1 MSSNLNSIGKEIG
14 HYYGQYSKS
23 AFSKIQTEIYV
34 CKDYIEGTA
43 IIIDSGFYAS
53 TISFHYD
60 IKAIID
66 VVEVTI
72 DRHSGIEIVSEI
84 RREKERIYILGIK
97 DTNTLLKQI
106 KSARDEKLKEKL
118 REYQRIKTIQDE
130 KRRIDQEKRHKE
142 QEKEQEKE
150 NFYQKCFSFH
160 IAEHD
165 RPAYYFLKEKMKCAA
180 MYIDEQRNLNFLAI
194 DGENLLENNAVIP
207 YDKLHYYEKAGT
219 IHFATEINGSG
230 SSFGGSFSSGTVS
243 KSAVIWGG
251 VLFGAM
257 GMAAGALLSYKPAEY
272 IAPTFN
278 LNISS
283 NTHKIDDRSVILNY
297 FSEAKNQY
305 IDIELPAD
313 TYNFLQTHIPR
324 KKYDIVLAIEKS
336 LAVNDASSISLM
348 RIETDKDRVE
358 RIAQPDSMVLLKD
371 RIDKLKLMKE
381 SGLLSDEEFE
391 EKRRKMIESI

>member
-1 MSSNLNSIGKEIG
+1 MSSNLNSTDKEIG
-14 HYYGQYSKS
+14 HYYGQYSKN
-23 AFSKIQTEIYV
+23 AFSKIQTEIRV

-66 VVEVTI
+66 VAEVTI

-106 KSARDEKLKEKL
+106 KNARDEKLKEKQ
-118 REYQRIKTIQDE
+118 REYQRIKATWILE
-130 KRRIDQEKRHKE
+130 RRIAQEKQKE
-142 QEKEQEKE
+142 IED
-150 NFYQKCFSFH
+150 FYQKCFSFH

-180 MYIDEQRNLNFLAI
+180 LYIDERGNLNFLAI

-207 YDKLHYYEKAGT
+207 NDKLHYYEKAGT

-257 GMAAGALLSYKPAEY
+257 GMAAGALLSHKPAEY

-348 RIETDKDRVE
+348 RIDTDKDRVE

-391 EKRRKMIESI
+391 EKRKKMIESI